1 MNDFFIVEYFSLK
14 KKRGLYQLINNNN
27 QMPDRSTNEMA
38 IWLLVSAATNI
49 TGIPVAYLNYKKGR
63 IFESV
68 IIMFTVI
75 TSFMYH
81 VCDSIGLK
89 GAEGIWLSEGQWHR
103 QDNVGAIMCFVILF
117 IYLCDFKDK
126 KHAEL
131 FKYIFLCIVIL
142 LQEKS
147 PWYLNFTIGPII
159 ASAILFVG
167 KRMIVDK
174 GVFPTC
180 NKTYLKYAV
189 GIHFFAFLCFARG
202 LDEHT
207 DPYRVFHGMWHMLSG
222 IGGWYDW
229 QLIKEKKE
237 KDDDDH
243 P

>member
-1 MNDFFIVEYFSLK
+1 MYRSSGDMFIWV
-14 KKRGLYQLINNNN
+14 
-27 QMPDRSTNEMA
+27 M
-38 IWLLVSAATNI
+38 VSAMTNI

-81 VCDSIGLK
+81 LCESLGYK
-89 GAEGIWLSEGQWHR
+89 GADGIWLSEGQWHR
-103 QDNVGAIMCFVILF
+103 QDNVGAIMCFIILW
-117 IYLCDFKDK
+117 IYLCDFKDE

-131 FKYIFLCIVIL
+131 CKYIFLCIVIL

-147 PWYLNFTIGPII
+147 PWYLNFTIGPIV
-159 ASAILFVG
+159 AAALVFVC
-167 KRMIVDK
+167 KRMVVDN

-180 NKTYLKYAV
+180 HPTYLKYAL
-189 GIHFFAFLCFARG
+189 GIHFLAFLCFYRG

-207 DPYRVFHGMWHMLSG
+207 DPYRIFHGMWHMLSG
-222 IGGWYDW
+222 FAGWFDW
-229 QLIKEKKE
+229 QLLLEKK
-237 KDDDDH
+237 KKAKGDDDH